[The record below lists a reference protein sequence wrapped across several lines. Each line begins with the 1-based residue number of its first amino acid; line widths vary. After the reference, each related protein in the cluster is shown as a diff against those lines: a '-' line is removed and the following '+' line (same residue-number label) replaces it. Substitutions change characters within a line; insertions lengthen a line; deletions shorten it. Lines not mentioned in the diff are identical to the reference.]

1 VRQKTLADN
10 KDFLRRFLRGTLQ
23 AFYWLR
29 ANESEAASM
38 LADNF
43 KLSRSDTVEL
53 IRATLKAYTLDGTVP
68 RGQQER
74 IVEFQRKQL
83 KLDREVSPASIY
95 DFSILHSL
103 NEELNRGG
111 S

>member
-1 VRQKTLADN
+1 
-10 KDFLRRFLRGTLQ
+10 LQ